1 MVEYRVREWWSRM
14 KTVNNNKSAKRP
26 LLLLAF
32 SVVFLLLLVTWSL
45 KVGPLLS
52 SFKVDE
58 ALICQELDGN
68 REPLL
73 VGSSIPYGPSQICLW
88 LKYSSARQGSH
99 LEVSWYYGEDLVLSE
114 PLKLM
119 TKDGVRAFYLLR
131 EEGTSLPVGTYRVT
145 VSAPD
150 KVWADIKFEI
160 VRRK

>member
-1 MVEYRVREWWSRM
+1 M
-14 KTVNNNKSAKRP
+14 
-26 LLLLAF
+26 
-32 SVVFLLLLVTWSL
+32 
-45 KVGPLLS
+45 LS

-145 VSAPD
+145 VSAP
-150 KVWADIKFEI
+150 EI
-160 VRRK
+160 GRAHV